1 MRRSV
6 WVALLA
12 LVSSL
17 ALVGAVLAVHPPGGV
32 FVTELARGTLTTAVQ
47 SHNLG
52 QGGVNIKTRG
62 PVDVVT
68 AQVRFAANGGSA
80 GWHTH
85 PGPVFVVMRTGT
97 LSVWDEHCMK
107 STYSAGP
114 PSSPGSPPGAVLFE
128 LGPRH
133 SMLVKNE
140 GPVDATLY
148 ATFVV
153 PVGASPLT
161 ITTEHRCGIEG

>member
-1 MRRSV
+1 MRRPL
-6 WVALLA
+6 WILLLA
-12 LVSSL
+12 LVASL
-17 ALVGAVLAVHPPGGV
+17 AIAGSVLAVHAPGGV
-32 FVTELARGTLTTAVQ
+32 VITDIQRGTLAMAVD

-52 QGGVNIKTRG
+52 QGGVNVKTRG

-68 AQVRFAANGGSA
+68 AEITFPAGVSA

-97 LSVWDEHCMK
+97 LSVWDENCVK
-107 STYSAGP
+107 TTYSAG
-114 PSSPGSPPGAVLFE
+114 SVLFE
-128 LGPRH
+128 PGPKH

-140 GPVDATLY
+140 SATVAVTTY

-153 PVGASPLT
+153 PVGAAPLT
-161 ITTEHRCGIEG
+161 ITTEHRCGIDG